1 MIGDQGLVRKRN
13 SRRAGLFTTPYP
25 LLTDHFRQS
34 ERATISFMT
43 SLAPP

>member
-1 MIGDQGLVRKRN
+1 MISDQGLVRQRTG
-13 SRRAGLFTTPYP
+13 RRAGLFTTPYP
-25 LLTDHFRQS
+25 LITDHFRQS

>member
-1 MIGDQGLVRKRN
+1 MISDQRLVQKRIG
-13 SRRAGLFTTPYP
+13 RCAGLLTTPYP
-25 LLTDHFRQS
+25 LITDHFRQS